1 MVKGGAADRAG
12 LADGDIVVLV
22 NGVNVESSSHDE
34 VVRMITNSGTT
45 LEMLVARR
53 EVYERLKAD
62 GRQFS
67 TQMSVESVY
76 AQVMP
81 RSMREERQEQD
92 SRPDTPS
99 EGRERVSGAAWL
111 TKIFRGP
118 GLKYLSYWIDIKD
131 NFHRL
136 IHCNYK

>member
-12 LADGDIVVLV
+12 LVDGDIVVLV
-22 NGVNVESSSHDE
+22 NGVNVESCSHDE
-34 VVRMITNSGTT
+34 VVKMITNSGTT

-53 EVYERLKAD
+53 EVYERLKAE

-76 AQVMP
+76 AQVIP
-81 RSMREERQEQD
+81 RSMREGQEQD

-118 GLKYLSYWIDIKD
+118 GLKYLSYWIDIND
-131 NFHRL
+131 NFH
-136 IHCNYK
+136 

>member
-12 LADGDIVVLV
+12 LEDGDILVLV
-22 NGVNVESSSHDE
+22 NGKNVESCSHNE
-34 VVRMITNSGTT
+34 VVGMITDSGST

-67 TQMSVESVY
+67 TQMSVESLY
-76 AQVMP
+76 TQVMP
-81 RSMREERQEQD
+81 RTMREEKQEQD

-111 TKIFRGP
+111 NKIFWRSRIEMSE
-118 GLKYLSYWIDIKD
+118 LLD
-131 NFHRL
+131 
-136 IHCNYK
+136 

>member
-12 LADGDIVVLV
+12 LEDGDILVLV
-22 NGVNVESSSHDE
+22 NGKNVESCSHDE
-34 VVRMITNSGTT
+34 VVGMITNSGTT

-67 TQMSVESVY
+67 TQMSVESLY

-81 RSMREERQEQD
+81 RTMREEKQEQD

-99 EGRERVSGAAWL
+99 EGRERVSGAA
-111 TKIFRGP
+111 
-118 GLKYLSYWIDIKD
+118 
-131 NFHRL
+131 
-136 IHCNYK
+136 